1 MTTEALESHKGTLW
15 TIRDGRAVEVTW
27 SWVPNQQ
34 VHRWIQVQPVATPMR
49 PQSESFRLVP
59 EDVFLTKRE
68 ALLEWRLALVRVVQ
82 KAQKALDECDADLVS
97 EQT

>member
-1 MTTEALESHKGTLW
+1 
-15 TIRDGRAVEVTW
+15 
-27 SWVPNQQ
+27 
-34 VHRWIQVQPVATPMR
+34 MR